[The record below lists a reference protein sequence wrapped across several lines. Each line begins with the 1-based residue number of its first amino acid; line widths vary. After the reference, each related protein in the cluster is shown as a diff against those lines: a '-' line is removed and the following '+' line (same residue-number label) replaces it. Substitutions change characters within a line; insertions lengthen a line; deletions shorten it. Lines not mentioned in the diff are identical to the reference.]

1 MIIGP
6 KIFDLDEAPAR
17 KAKNIKV
24 LFIGVSKDNLHKVI
38 VVFQAEE
45 GVIGKNI
52 EENFDNTKKNGADI
66 NTAVPS
72 NWLK

>member
-24 LFIGVSKDNLHKVI
+24 LFSGVSNKDKLHKVI
-38 VVFQAEE
+38 VVFQAEG

-52 EENFDNTKKNGADI
+52 EENFDNTKKKWRRYKYCC
-66 NTAVPS
+66 S
-72 NWLK
+72 K